1 MVLPKRISFPSTLNR
16 KIEEEKKK
24 KKRRRNM
31 YFQADRQEEKHISRE
46 DVKVYNERQEKK
58 IYRNLIMLAKRWELA
73 NTDE

>member
-1 MVLPKRISFPSTLNR
+1 
-16 KIEEEKKK
+16 
-24 KKRRRNM
+24 M